1 MITIEFHGLREL
13 VRDLR
18 AAREKA
24 LPYAIRNA
32 LNTAAFEARKVWQGE
47 IRRTFTTRN
56 QYTERSILVERARGL
71 DPRRM
76 RSFVGSTAD
85 YMAKQ
90 ESGAVI
96 RGRGQHKP
104 IPGPVAAGLPPGA
117 KRTKLVRSPNKLSAI
132 KVARAR
138 GATVQQRW
146 AIAIGQARREGR
158 KFVLLERPRG
168 GKGLFRLGGG
178 RKRSTVRLLW
188 DLSRSSV
195 RVPAE
200 PTLGRTLKAI
210 EPKLAHIYQ
219 AALVEQFQRNKVLGF

>member
-1 MITIEFHGLREL
+1 MITIEFHGLKEL

-18 AAREKA
+18 TAREKA

-32 LNTAAFEARKVWQGE
+32 VNTAAFEARKVWQGE
-47 IRRTFTTRN
+47 IRRTFTNRN
-56 QYTERSILVERARGL
+56 QFTERSIQVEKARGL

-85 YMAKQ
+85 YMDEQ

-96 RGRGQHKP
+96 RGKGKHKP
-104 IPGPVAAGLPPGA
+104 IPGPVAAGLPPGV
-117 KRTKLVRSPNKLSAI
+117 KRTKLVRAPNKLSAI

-138 GATVQQRW
+138 GSSVKQRW
-146 AIAIGQARREGR
+146 AIAISQARREGR

-178 RKRSTVRLLW
+178 RKKSTVRLLW

-195 RVPAE
+195 RVRPE
-200 PTLGRTLKAI
+200 PTLERSLKAV
-210 EPKLAHIYQ
+210 EPKLGHMYE
-219 AALVEQFQRNKVLGF
+219 AALVEQMQRAKLLGF